1 MTGTARYAGPAL
13 SNAMSP
19 ATPAAP
25 AAPHDPY
32 AALRLPDFRRLV
44 TARVLFTTATQIQ
57 GVVVG
62 WQIFKLTNDPLALG
76 LIGLAEAIPSI
87 GVSLYAGHVA
97 DSVRRKKIIVP
108 AVAVLFLCAATLFW
122 LSRPGQAAVLLR
134 GRVYVEMLHA
144 TSVWPLYLVLF
155 VSGVARGFLGPA
167 LFAFMPQLLSERSL
181 LPNAVTWNSTS
192 WQASTVL
199 GAAVGGGLITLGLD
213 VAYGVDTVLEGLAL
227 LLFISIASREL
238 PPIEGER
245 LTLSESI
252 LSGTRFIFGN
262 QIVLAALS
270 LDLFAVLFGGAV
282 ALLPIFASKEMLNV
296 GPAGL
301 GYMRAAPAVG
311 TALMAVWLTFS
322 PLRKQAGRKLL
333 WAVAGFGAATI
344 GFALS
349 HNIYLS
355 LLMLFLTGVFDSV
368 SVIVRST
375 LIHTYTPEYMKGRV
389 SAVNNIFIGS
399 SNEIGAFES
408 GAAAKVLGTAPSVIF
423 GGIMTLLVVAFTA
436 WRADKLRA
444 LEMGAGKKTAPELPE
459 PESVQSQRT

>member
-1 MTGTARYAGPAL
+1 MPAPRFC
-13 SNAMSP
+13 MSP
-19 ATPAAP
+19 VSPAAP

-32 AALRLPDFRRLV
+32 AALRLPDFRRLI
-44 TARVLFTTATQIQ
+44 TARVLFTAATQIQ

-76 LIGLAEAIPSI
+76 FIGLAEAIPSI
-87 GVSLYAGHVA
+87 TVSLYAGHVA

-108 AVAVLFLCAATLFW
+108 TVAVLFLCAATLFW
-122 LSRPGQAAVLLR
+122 LSRPAQAAMLLR
-134 GRVYVEMLHA
+134 GRFYVEMLHS
-144 TSVWPLYLVLF
+144 TFVWPLYLVLF

-167 LFAFMPQLLSERSL
+167 MFSFMPQLLPDRSA
-181 LPNAVTWNSTS
+181 LPNAVTWNSTT
-192 WQASTVL
+192 WQAASVM
-199 GAAVGGGLITLGLD
+199 GAAAGGALVVLGLD
-213 VAYGVDTVLEGLAL
+213 VAYGVDTLLEGLAL
-227 LLFISIASREL
+227 VLFITIASREL
-238 PPIEGER
+238 PPIEGKR

-252 LSGTRFIFGN
+252 MSGTKFIFSN

-322 PLRKQAGRKLL
+322 PMRKGAGRKLL

-355 LLMLFLTGVFDSV
+355 LFMLFLTGVFDSV

-423 GGIMTLLVVAFTA
+423 GGVMTLVVVAFTA
-436 WRADKLRA
+436 WRANKLRT
-444 LEMGAGKKTAPELPE
+444 LEMGAVKK
-459 PESVQSQRT
+459 